1 MDLFLQVIFLTF
13 EVDLILQISYLWI
26 FREDLF
32 LLILLLLM
40 FYLF

>member
-1 MDLFLQVIFLTF
+1 MDLFLQIIFLTF
-13 EVDLILQISYLWI
+13 EVDLILRISYLWI